1 MEKKCK
7 DERRL
12 AETQSR
18 VASRQL
24 QAHLIDPSVPIA
36 HGKAWASHKLPRFA
50 PSSNLQVGRRQDEGH
65 VRGWWD
71 ELEEPDPLFGT
82 AGRQPQV
89 GWPNDTPNVGTTQT
103 RPTAWREGACCKR
116 TNDFLRPDDL
126 NTQPTSSLRKETVP
140 IPHYSLLDEQDV
152 SYLGPSEARFVFR
165 FALLSTATAP
175 LSFSLFPSLRLCLT
189 LPLPV
194 FDPRPSSRASQSPAI
209 IFQCRQFNT
218 SPQD

>member
-24 QAHLIDPSVPIA
+24 QAHLIEPSVPIA
-36 HGKAWASHKLPRFA
+36 HGEAWATISSLPRFA
-50 PSSNLQVGRRQDEGH
+50 SSSNLQVGGRQDEGH

-89 GWPNDTPNVGTTQT
+89 GWPNDTPNVGTTQP
-103 RPTAWREGACCKR
+103 RPHGSEGGSLLQ
-116 TNDFLRPDDL
+116 TNERLLRPDDL
-126 NTQPTSSLRKETVP
+126 NTQPTSPLRKETVP
-140 IPHYSLLDEQDV
+140 IPHYNLLDEQDF
-152 SYLGPSEARFVFR
+152 SYLGFF
-165 FALLSTATAP
+165 
-175 LSFSLFPSLRLCLT
+175 
-189 LPLPV
+189 
-194 FDPRPSSRASQSPAI
+194 
-209 IFQCRQFNT
+209 
-218 SPQD
+218 